1 MLAAPIR
8 RLGAVALDGSLSLA
22 LEVCGP
28 EPPNESIAADHYR
41 AWYPVRASVRT
52 RRTLSTFLEC
62 IRIALEQS
70 LEASERRN
78 DARYASAECEAEGA
92 QTSLVTRTSTDA
104 C

>member
-8 RLGAVALDGSLSLA
+8 RPGAAALDGSLSLE

-28 EPPNESIAADHYR
+28 EPPNEAIAADHYR

-62 IRIALEQS
+62 IRIA
-70 LEASERRN
+70 EAIFGSIGRRH
-78 DARYASAECEAEGA
+78 DARHASAECEAEGV

>member
-8 RLGAVALDGSLSLA
+8 RPGAAALDGSLSLE

-62 IRIALEQS
+62 IRIAVKRS
-70 LEASERRN
+70 LEASEGDTMQDMLRRN
-78 DARYASAECEAEGA
+78 VKQKVCKR
-92 QTSLVTRTSTDA
+92 V
-104 C
+104 